1 MSATSRG
8 GFHADFQAAR
18 RKRYSQSTSRGSMM
32 MMGRGRVR
40 REGRIVERRVRE
52 IDAGHGSVRTRVRA
66 MNVRPEEGQQRM
78 ELAAHK
84 RVAVRTIPASVW
96 DRVHEGDAIG
106 KRGSRDVGD
115 TGERNIE
122 QRIIG

>member
-1 MSATSRG
+1 
-8 GFHADFQAAR
+8 
-18 RKRYSQSTSRGSMM
+18 MM
-32 MMGRGRVR
+32 MMARSRIR
-40 REGRIVERRVRE
+40 REGRVVERGVRE
-52 IDAGHGSVRTRVRA
+52 IDASRGSVRTRVRA

-78 ELAAHK
+78 ELAADK
-84 RVAVRTIPASVW
+84 SVAVRTIPASVW

-122 QRIIG
+122 QRIVRVVRNRVAAGIG